1 VNASPAPSELAAVSS
16 QLSASPAPLEVRP
29 NPVVESLAP
38 YSPGRLDHPVDLRL
52 DRNEGPLPPPA
63 VRDVLPAL
71 DQGSLRSYHGT
82 GGVEAR
88 LADRLGFPPE
98 AVVVGAGADDL
109 LERAIRAVSCP
120 GRRVVLTRPS
130 FEMLPRFARLAG
142 AEVVEVGWWRGE
154 YPVAD
159 VRSAASAADT
169 AAVAVVS
176 PNNPTGAVATAAAV
190 SELARAL
197 PRALVLLDHAYVEFA
212 GPGLDLTGLAR
223 ELPNLL
229 AFRTLSKAWGCAG
242 LRVGYALGDP
252 RVVGWL
258 RAVGHPY
265 PVAAPSLAA
274 ARSLLEREGEPLP
287 GFLEEVRVERE
298 ALSRR
303 LAMLGAEPLPSEAN
317 FVLARFGNAAAV
329 RDGLARRGI
338 AVRGFAAGSEL
349 ESWLR
354 LTLPG
359 DPVPFARLVR
369 ALGEVLP

>member
-1 VNASPAPSELAAVSS
+1 MRIRSTVPVPDF
-16 QLSASPAPLEVRP
+16 PLEVRP
-29 NPVVESLAP
+29 NPVVASLAP
-38 YSPGRLDHPVDLRL
+38 YSPGRLEHPVDLRL

-63 VRDVLPAL
+63 VGDVLPAL
-71 DQGSLRSYHGT
+71 DPGSLRSYHGT
-82 GGVEAR
+82 VEVEAR
-88 LADRLGFPPE
+88 LADRLGFPAE

-109 LERAIRAVSCP
+109 LERAVRAVSCP

-130 FEMLPRFARLAG
+130 FEMLPRFARLSG
-142 AEVVEVGWWRGE
+142 AEVVEVEWWRGE
-154 YPVAD
+154 YPVAE
-159 VRSAASAADT
+159 VLSAASAADT

-176 PNNPTGAVATAAAV
+176 PNNPTGAVAAAAAV
-190 SELARAL
+190 SALARRL
-197 PRALVLLDHAYVEFA
+197 PGALVLLDHAYVEFA
-212 GPGLDLTGLAR
+212 DSGLDLTGLAR

-265 PVAAPSLAA
+265 PVAAPSLLAA
-274 ARSLLEREGEPLP
+274 VALLDRKPAPCDAFIDRIRAERET
-287 GFLEEVRVERE
+287 
-298 ALSRR
+298 LSR
-303 LAMLGAEPLPSEAN
+303 LLGELGAEPLPSEAN

-349 ESWLR
+349 GCWLR

-369 ALGEVLP
+369 ALGEVLS

>member
-1 VNASPAPSELAAVSS
+1 MRSTRLDPDPDPV
-16 QLSASPAPLEVRP
+16 PLPDLLVRP
-29 NPVVESLAP
+29 NPVVGTLTP

-63 VRDVLPAL
+63 VGDVLPAL
-71 DQGSLRSYHGT
+71 DPGSLRRYHGT
-82 GGVEAR
+82 GEVEAR
-88 LADRLGFPPE
+88 LARRLGSPAE
-98 AVVVGAGADDL
+98 GVAVGAGADDL

-130 FEMLPRFARLAG
+130 FEMLPRFALLAG
-142 AEVVEVGWWRGE
+142 AEVVEVEWWRGE
-154 YPVAD
+154 YPVAS
-159 VRSAASAADT
+159 VLAAASETDT

-190 SELARAL
+190 SELARRL
-197 PRALVLLDHAYVEFA
+197 PGVLVLLDHAYVEFA
-212 GPGLDLTGLAR
+212 DPGLDLTGLAR
-223 ELPNLL
+223 ELPNLV

-265 PVAAPSLAA
+265 PVAAPSLLAA
-274 ARSLLEREGEPLP
+274 AALLDREAAPCAAFIGRVRAERET
-287 GFLEEVRVERE
+287 
-298 ALSRR
+298 LSGV
-303 LAMLGAEPLPSEAN
+303 LARLGAEPLPSEAN
-317 FVLARFGNAAAV
+317 FLLARFADAAAV
-329 RDGLARRGI
+329 RDGLARRGL
-338 AVRGFAAGSEL
+338 AVRGFPAGSGL
-349 ESWLR
+349 EGWLR

-369 ALGEVLP
+369 ALGEVLS